1 MKVLGIDT
9 ATAVASVALVEDG
22 KLVLEAVQSNG
33 NQEAAVGARV
43 ERPNHAVAILPL
55 LDGLLKRAGKS
66 MDELSAL
73 AVSIGPGS
81 FTGLR
86 IGLSTVKGLA
96 YGWSVPVVGV
106 PTLDAV
112 AERVMG
118 WEGLVC
124 PFLDARRK
132 EVYAAVFRRK
142 ATVLE
147 RLSEDL
153 VDSPGKVID
162 RIRSCD
168 PSSPCLFIGDGTSVY
183 GDLIEGVLGGRASL
197 TLGEGFPSI
206 ASAVARLG
214 EQGLKRSDFDTVGPL
229 VPLYLR
235 PSEAELK
242 RGCPGDKL

>member
-22 KLVLEAVQSNG
+22 RLVLEAAHPNG
-33 NQEAAVGARV
+33 GQEVEVGKRV

-55 LDGLLKRAGKS
+55 VDGLLKRAGKS
-66 MDELSAL
+66 IDELSAL

-96 YGWSVPVVGV
+96 YGWSVPVIGV
-106 PTLDAV
+106 ATLDAV
-112 AERVMG
+112 AERVSS

-132 EVYAAVFRRK
+132 EVYAAIFRRE
-142 ATVLE
+142 AGLLE
-147 RLSEDL
+147 RLSEDV
-153 VDSPGKVID
+153 VDSPGNVLD
-162 RIRSCD
+162 RIRSFG
-168 PSSPCLFIGDGTSVY
+168 PSTPCLFIGDGTSAY
-183 GDLIEGVLGGRASL
+183 GELIKDALGGRASL
-197 TLGEGFPSI
+197 TSGEGFPST

-214 EQGLKRSDFDTVGPL
+214 EQRLERSEFDTVGPL

-235 PSEAELK
+235 PSQAELK
-242 RGCPGDKL
+242 RACHKDKS